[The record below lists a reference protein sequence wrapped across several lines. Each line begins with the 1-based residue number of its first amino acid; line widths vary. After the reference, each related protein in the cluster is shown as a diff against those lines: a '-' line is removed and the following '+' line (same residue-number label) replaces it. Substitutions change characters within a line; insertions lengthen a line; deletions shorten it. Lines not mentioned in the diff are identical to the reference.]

1 MKYLIVFLV
10 LISIT
15 LSGCNTRVCPDKTTV
30 EVGVTETDSKNDKM
44 QEKKSVT
51 QTWKWG
57 KKVCNER

>member
-1 MKYLIVFLV
+1 MNYLIVFLV
-10 LISIT
+10 LILIT

-30 EVGVTETDSKNDKM
+30 EVGVTETDSKNDKL